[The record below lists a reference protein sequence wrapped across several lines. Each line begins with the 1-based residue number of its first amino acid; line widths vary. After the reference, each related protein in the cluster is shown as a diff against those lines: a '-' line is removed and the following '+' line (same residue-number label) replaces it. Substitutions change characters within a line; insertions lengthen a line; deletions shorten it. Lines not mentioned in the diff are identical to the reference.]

1 MACKGKKRKQ
11 CLTNLSE
18 VVIIK
23 SKITIS
29 EFVKVLR
36 DIKEVVAD
44 YAIIGGTM
52 AVLTAIIKPFICWK
66 KTVRDLIL
74 SFLGSMLCGL
84 LLEYW
89 EIPYAVKVGISGTCG
104 LFAVKIYEVIE
115 SILQR
120 IKENPDKII
129 DKLEK
134 QRLQPPDYLVVF
146 V

>member
-1 MACKGKKRKQ
+1 M
-11 CLTNLSE
+11 
-18 VVIIK
+18 
-23 SKITIS
+23 
-29 EFVKVLR
+29 LR
-36 DIKEVVAD
+36 DIKEVVTD

-120 IKENPDKII
+120 IKENPEEVI
-129 DKLEK
+129 DKLSK
-134 QRLQPPDYLVVF
+134 
-146 V
+146 

>member
-1 MACKGKKRKQ
+1 M
-11 CLTNLSE
+11 TNLSE

-29 EFVKVLR
+29 EFVKLLR
-36 DIKEVVAD
+36 DIKEVVTD

-52 AVLTAIIKPFICWK
+52 AVLTAIIKPFVCWK
-66 KTVRDLIL
+66 KTIRDLVL
-74 SFLGSMLCGL
+74 SFIGSMLCGL

-120 IKENPDKII
+120 LKENPEKVI
-129 DKLEK
+129 DKLKE
-134 QRLQPPDYLVVF
+134 
-146 V
+146 

>member
-1 MACKGKKRKQ
+1 M
-11 CLTNLSE
+11 TNLSE
-18 VVIIK
+18 VAIIK

-29 EFVKVLR
+29 EFVEVLR
-36 DIKEVVAD
+36 DIKEVVVD

-52 AVLTAIIKPFICWK
+52 AILTAIIKPFVCWK
-66 KTVRDLIL
+66 KTVRDLVL

-84 LLEYW
+84 MLECW

-104 LFAVKIYEVIE
+104 LFAVKIYEVVE

-129 DKLEK
+129 DKIKE
-134 QRLQPPDYLVVF
+134 
-146 V
+146 

>member
-1 MACKGKKRKQ
+1 M
-11 CLTNLSE
+11 
-18 VVIIK
+18 
-23 SKITIS
+23 
-29 EFVKVLR
+29 LR
-36 DIKEVVAD
+36 DIEEVVAD

-66 KTVRDLIL
+66 KTVRELVL

-120 IKENPDKII
+120 IKENPEEVI
-129 DKLEK
+129 DKLSK
-134 QRLQPPDYLVVF
+134 
-146 V
+146 

>member
-1 MACKGKKRKQ
+1 M
-11 CLTNLSE
+11 
-18 VVIIK
+18 
-23 SKITIS
+23 
-29 EFVKVLR
+29 LR
-36 DIKEVVAD
+36 DIEEVVTD

-66 KTVRDLIL
+66 RTVRDLVL

-120 IKENPDKII
+120 IKENPEEVI
-129 DKLEK
+129 DKLSK
-134 QRLQPPDYLVVF
+134 
-146 V
+146 

>member
-1 MACKGKKRKQ
+1 M
-11 CLTNLSE
+11 
-18 VVIIK
+18 
-23 SKITIS
+23 
-29 EFVKVLR
+29 LR

-52 AVLTAIIKPFICWK
+52 AVLTAIIKPFVCWK
-66 KTVRDLIL
+66 KTIRDLVL

-115 SILQR
+115 SLLTN
-120 IKENPDKII
+120 IKENPEKIL

-134 QRLQPPDYLVVF
+134 
-146 V
+146 

>member
-1 MACKGKKRKQ
+1 M
-11 CLTNLSE
+11 
-18 VVIIK
+18 
-23 SKITIS
+23 
-29 EFVKVLR
+29 LR
-36 DIKEVVAD
+36 DIKEVVTD

-52 AVLTAIIKPFICWK
+52 AVLTATIKPFVCIR
-66 KTVRDLIL
+66 TTLRDLVL

-120 IKENPDKII
+120 IKENPDEII
-129 DKLEK
+129 DKLKE
-134 QRLQPPDYLVVF
+134 
-146 V
+146 

>member
-1 MACKGKKRKQ
+1 
-11 CLTNLSE
+11 
-18 VVIIK
+18 
-23 SKITIS
+23 
-29 EFVKVLR
+29 
-36 DIKEVVAD
+36 
-44 YAIIGGTM
+44 M

-66 KTVRDLIL
+66 RTVRDLVL

-134 QRLQPPDYLVVF
+134 QRLQPLDNRAVF
-146 V
+146 LFDNIILIIHTVYRFNNFEAE

>member
-1 MACKGKKRKQ
+1 M
-11 CLTNLSE
+11 
-18 VVIIK
+18 VIIK

-36 DIKEVVAD
+36 DIKEVVSD

-52 AVLTAIIKPFICWK
+52 ALLTSIIKPFVCIR
-66 KTVRDLIL
+66 TTLRDLVL

-104 LFAVKIYEVIE
+104 LFAVKIYEVVE
-115 SILQR
+115 SLLTN
-120 IKENPDKII
+120 IKENPQNIIGKINKK
-129 DKLEK
+129 D
-134 QRLQPPDYLVVF
+134 
-146 V
+146 

>member
-1 MACKGKKRKQ
+1 M
-11 CLTNLSE
+11 TNLSE
-18 VVIIK
+18 VAIIK

-29 EFVKVLR
+29 EFIKVLR
-36 DIKEVVAD
+36 DVKEVVAD

-52 AVLTAIIKPFICWK
+52 AILTAIIRPFICWK
-66 KTVRDLIL
+66 KTNRELVL

-84 LLEYW
+84 VLEYW
-89 EIPYAVKVGISGTCG
+89 DIPYAVKYGISGICA

-120 IKENPDKII
+120 IKENPEKII

-134 QRLQPPDYLVVF
+134 
-146 V
+146 

>member
-1 MACKGKKRKQ
+1 
-11 CLTNLSE
+11 
-18 VVIIK
+18 
-23 SKITIS
+23 
-29 EFVKVLR
+29 
-36 DIKEVVAD
+36 
-44 YAIIGGTM
+44 M

-66 KTVRDLIL
+66 KTVRDLVL

-120 IKENPDKII
+120 IKENPDEVI
-129 DKLEK
+129 DKLK
-134 QRLQPPDYLVVF
+134 DQHLQPLDNRAAIFLFDNIILIIHTVYRF
-146 V
+146 NNFEAE

>member
-1 MACKGKKRKQ
+1 M
-11 CLTNLSE
+11 TNLSE

-29 EFVKVLR
+29 EFVEVLR
-36 DIKEVVAD
+36 DIKEVVVD

-52 AVLTAIIKPFICWK
+52 AILTAIIKPFVCWK
-66 KTVRDLIL
+66 KTVRDLVL

-84 LLEYW
+84 MLECW

-104 LFAVKIYEVIE
+104 LFAVKIYEVVE
-115 SILQR
+115 SIMQR

-129 DKLEK
+129 DKIKE
-134 QRLQPPDYLVVF
+134 
-146 V
+146 

>member
-1 MACKGKKRKQ
+1 M
-11 CLTNLSE
+11 TNLSE

-29 EFVKVLR
+29 EFVKLLR
-36 DIKEVVAD
+36 DIKEVIAD

-52 AVLTAIIKPFICWK
+52 AVLTAIIKPFVCWK
-66 KTVRDLIL
+66 KTIRDLVL
-74 SFLGSMLCGL
+74 SFIGSMLCGL

-120 IKENPDKII
+120 LKENPEKVI
-129 DKLEK
+129 DKLKE
-134 QRLQPPDYLVVF
+134 
-146 V
+146 

>member
-1 MACKGKKRKQ
+1 M
-11 CLTNLSE
+11 
-18 VVIIK
+18 
-23 SKITIS
+23 
-29 EFVKVLR
+29 LR
-36 DIKEVVAD
+36 DIEEVVTD

-66 KTVRDLIL
+66 RTIRDLVL

-120 IKENPDKII
+120 IKENPDEVI
-129 DKLEK
+129 DKLSK
-134 QRLQPPDYLVVF
+134 
-146 V
+146 

>member
-1 MACKGKKRKQ
+1 M
-11 CLTNLSE
+11 
-18 VVIIK
+18 
-23 SKITIS
+23 
-29 EFVKVLR
+29 LR
-36 DIKEVVAD
+36 DIKEVIAD

-104 LFAVKIYEVIE
+104 LFAVKIHEVIE
-115 SILQR
+115 AILQR
-120 IKENPDKII
+120 IKENPEEVI
-129 DKLEK
+129 DKLSK
-134 QRLQPPDYLVVF
+134 
-146 V
+146 

>member
-1 MACKGKKRKQ
+1 M
-11 CLTNLSE
+11 TNLSE

-36 DIKEVVAD
+36 DIKEVVTD

-52 AVLTAIIKPFICWK
+52 AVLTAIIKPFVCI
-66 KTVRDLIL
+66 KTTLRDLVL

-115 SILQR
+115 SVLQR
-120 IKENPDKII
+120 IEENPDKVI
-129 DKLEK
+129 DNLKK
-134 QRLQPPDYLVVF
+134 
-146 V
+146 

>member
-1 MACKGKKRKQ
+1 
-11 CLTNLSE
+11 
-18 VVIIK
+18 VIIIK

-36 DIKEVVAD
+36 DIKEVVVD

-52 AVLTAIIKPFICWK
+52 AILTAIIKPFICWE
-66 KTVRDLIL
+66 KTIRDLVL

-115 SILQR
+115 SLLTN
-120 IKENPDKII
+120 IKENPEKVI
-129 DKLEK
+129 DKLKE
-134 QRLQPPDYLVVF
+134 
-146 V
+146 

>member
-1 MACKGKKRKQ
+1 MA
-11 CLTNLSE
+11 
-18 VVIIK
+18 IIK

-36 DIKEVVAD
+36 DIKEVVTD

-66 KTVRDLIL
+66 RTVRDLVL

-84 LLEYW
+84 VLEYW

-134 QRLQPPDYLVVF
+134 
-146 V
+146 